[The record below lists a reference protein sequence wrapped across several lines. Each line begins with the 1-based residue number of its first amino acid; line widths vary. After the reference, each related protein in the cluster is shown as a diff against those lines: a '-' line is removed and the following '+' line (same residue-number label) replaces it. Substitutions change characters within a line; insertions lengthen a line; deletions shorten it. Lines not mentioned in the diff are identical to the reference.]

1 MSKRTPS
8 DKKPRRSLLP
18 PVGSK
23 GRRAL
28 RYVTVFTM
36 GALAALLLLRFVP
49 LPTQDL
55 GPARVRTTARLGGGN
70 TAVLIPPLGQ
80 ISANTHSVPMTLGI
94 ELVQLDLPRLGVSV
108 STDAGR
114 EALQARIQSD
124 LAGALRRTG
133 GLLVVAGTIIGAL
146 TGALIPYRKWKYV
159 LAAAVGGLVAVSTM
173 FGLALVTFDPNGWD
187 EPKYTGTLA
196 RAPDMLEAVN
206 RSLGSLDNL
215 RDRFEVA
222 SQRISDLVTLLARP
236 LDDPAGGTKA
246 ILHVSDIHSNPL
258 GVEVARQLARQFGV
272 SAVIDTGDLTSFGH
286 PVEARVGDLIDGFP
300 VPYVFVPGNHDS
312 TANRAELGGIEEVTL
327 LDGETATVG
336 GLDVLGWADPT
347 FTASNRI
354 TTEEGN
360 TEREAEAAQ
369 VATAVE
375 ELTPDVLAVHDQRLA
390 EDSYGL
396 VPLVVAGHT
405 HERDSRVE
413 DGTIQLVV
421 GSTGATGL
429 GSFTIQ
435 ADLPY
440 EAEVIYFRDG
450 LPSAVDYVNFRSLGS
465 EFDIQR
471 EVLEVGEQFLEGTQ
485 SP

>member
-1 MSKRTPS
+1 
-8 DKKPRRSLLP
+8 
-18 PVGSK
+18 
-23 GRRAL
+23 
-28 RYVTVFTM
+28 VTVFTM
-36 GALAALLLLRFVP
+36 GAVAALVLLRFVP

-55 GPARVRTTARLGGGN
+55 GPASVRTTARLGGGN
-70 TAVLIPPLGQ
+70 TAVLIPPLGR
-80 ISANTHSVPMTLGI
+80 ITANTHSVPMTLGI
-94 ELVQLDLPRLGVSV
+94 ELVQLDLQRLGVSV

-133 GLLVVAGTIIGAL
+133 GLLILAGTIIGAL

-159 LAAAVGGLVAVSTM
+159 LAAAVGGMVAVSTL
-173 FGLALVTFDPNGWD
+173 FGFALVTFDPDGWD
-187 EPKYTGTLA
+187 EPKYTGTLS

-272 SAVIDTGDLTSFGH
+272 SAVIDTGDLTSFGN
-286 PVEARVGDLIDGFP
+286 PVEARIGDLIDGFP

-312 TANRAELGGIEEVTL
+312 AANRTELGRIEDVTL

-347 FTASNRI
+347 FTASNQV

-360 TEREAEAAQ
+360 AVREEEATL
-369 VATAVE
+369 VAAAVG

-390 EDSYGL
+390 EDSYGQ
-396 VPLVVAGHT
+396 VPLALAGHT

-429 GSFTIQ
+429 GSFTVE

-440 EAEVIYFRDG
+440 EAQVIYFRDG
-450 LPSAVDYVNFRSLGS
+450 LPSAVDYVSFRSLGS

>member
-1 MSKRTPS
+1 MSKRTFN
-8 DKKPRRSLLP
+8 DKKPRRSFLP

-23 GRRAL
+23 GRRTL

-70 TAVLIPPLGQ
+70 TAVVVPPLGQ

-159 LAAAVGGLVAVSTM
+159 LTAGAGGLVAVSTL
-173 FGLALVTFDPNGWD
+173 FGLALVTFDPKGWD

-312 TANRAELGGIEEVTL
+312 TANRAELGRIEEVTL

-360 TEREAEAAQ
+360 TEREEEASL
-369 VATAVE
+369 VTTAVE

-450 LPSAVDYVNFRSLGS
+450 LPSAVDYVSFRSLGS

>member
-1 MSKRTPS
+1 MSKRTFRDKRLPS
-8 DKKPRRSLLP
+8 LP
-18 PVGSK
+18 PSGSR

-28 RYVTVFTM
+28 RYTFVFTM
-36 GALAALLLLRFVP
+36 GALAALLLLRFIP

-55 GPARVRTTARLGGGN
+55 GPARVRTTARLGGGH
-70 TAVLIPPLGQ
+70 TAVVIPPLGQ
-80 ISANTHSVPMTLGI
+80 ISAKTHAMPLTFGI

-108 STDAGR
+108 STDAGLD
-114 EALQARIQSD
+114 ALRARIQED
-124 LAGALRRTG
+124 LAAALRRTG
-133 GLLVVAGTIIGAL
+133 VLLVLAGAVIGAL
-146 TGALIPYRKWKYV
+146 TGALMPYRKWKYV
-159 LAAAVGGLVAVSTM
+159 LAAAAGGFLAVSTF
-173 FGLALVTFDPNGWD
+173 FGLALVTFDPDGWD

-196 RAPDMLEAVN
+196 RAPDMLQAVN

-258 GVEVARQLARQFGV
+258 GVEVARQLARQFNV

-286 PVEARVGDLIDGFP
+286 PVEARVGDLIEGFP

-312 TANRAELGGIEEVTL
+312 IANRAELGRIEEVTF
-327 LDGETATVG
+327 LDEETTTVG

-347 FTASNRI
+347 FTASNQI

-360 TEREAEAAQ
+360 TAREEEAAL
-369 VATAVE
+369 VAEAVE

-390 EDSYGL
+390 EESYGE

-405 HERDSRVE
+405 HERESRIE

-429 GSFTIQ
+429 GSFTIE

-440 EAEVIYFRDG
+440 EAQVIYFRDG
-450 LPSAVDYVNFRSLGS
+450 LPSAVDYVSFTSLGS

-471 EVLEVGEQFLEGTQ
+471 QVLEVGEQFLEESQ

>member
-1 MSKRTPS
+1 MSKRTFRY
-8 DKKPRRSLLP
+8 KLLP
-18 PVGSK
+18 LPSSGSR

-28 RYVTVFTM
+28 RYAIVFTL
-36 GALAALLLLRFVP
+36 GGLAALLLLRFIP

-55 GPARVRTTARLGGGN
+55 GPARVRATARLGGGN

-80 ISANTHSVPMTLGI
+80 ISAKTHAMPLTFAI
-94 ELVQLDLPRLGVSV
+94 ELVQLDIPRLGVSV
-108 STDAGR
+108 STDEGR
-114 EALQARIQSD
+114 EALQAQIQSD
-124 LAGALRRTG
+124 LAAALRRTG
-133 GLLVVAGTIIGAL
+133 ALLVVAGTIIGAL
-146 TGALIPYRKWKYV
+146 MGALMPYRKWKYI
-159 LAAAVGGLVAVSTM
+159 LAAALGGFVAVTSL

-258 GVEVARQLARQFGV
+258 GVEVTRQLARQFGV
-272 SAVIDTGDLTSFGH
+272 SAVIDTGDLTSFGD
-286 PVEARVGDLIDGFP
+286 PLEARVGDLIDGFP

-312 TANRAELGGIEEVTL
+312 SANRAELDTIEEVTL

-347 FTASNRI
+347 FTASNQV

-360 TEREAEAAQ
+360 AEREEEATL
-369 VATAVE
+369 VADKVA

-390 EDSYGL
+390 EDSYGN

-405 HERDSRVE
+405 HERDSRIE
-413 DGTIQLVV
+413 DGTILLVV

-429 GSFTIQ
+429 GSFTVE
-435 ADLPY
+435 AELPY
-440 EAEVIYFRDG
+440 EAQVIYFRDG
-450 LPSAVDYVNFRSLGS
+450 LPSAVDYVSFKSLGS
-465 EFDIQR
+465 EFDVQR
-471 EVLEVGEQFLEGTQ
+471 EVLEVGEQFLEESQT
-485 SP
+485 P

>member
-1 MSKRTPS
+1 MRDRYSSRSPL
-8 DKKPRRSLLP
+8 PAGAGRR
-18 PVGSK
+18 
-23 GRRAL
+23 RRAL
-28 RYVTVFTM
+28 RYATVFTM
-36 GALAALLLLRFVP
+36 GAFAALLLLRFIP
-49 LPTQDL
+49 LPTQEL

-80 ISANTHSVPMTLGI
+80 ISANTHSVPMTFAI
-94 ELVQLDLPRLGVSV
+94 ELVQLDLPRLGTSV

-114 EALQARIQSD
+114 DALQARIQSD
-124 LAGALRRTG
+124 LAGALRRTA
-133 GLLVVAGTIIGAL
+133 GLLVVAGTIVGAL
-146 TGALIPYRKWKYV
+146 TGALMPYRRWRYV
-159 LAAAVGGLVAVSTM
+159 LAAAVGGLVAVSTF
-173 FGLALVTFDPNGWD
+173 FGLALLTFDPDGWD
-187 EPKYTGTLA
+187 EPKYTGTLS
-196 RAPDMLEAVN
+196 RAPDMLQAVN

-246 ILHVSDIHSNPL
+246 ILHVSDVHSNPL
-258 GVEVARQLARQFGV
+258 GVEVTRQLARQFQV
-272 SAVIDTGDLTSFGH
+272 SAVVDTGDLTSFGH
-286 PVEARVGDLIDGFP
+286 PVEARVGNLIDGFP

-312 TANRAELGGIEEVTL
+312 TANRAELGDIEEVRL
-327 LDGETATVG
+327 LDGETTTVG

-347 FTASNRI
+347 FTASNQI

-360 TEREAEAAQ
+360 AEREEESALVAE
-369 VATAVE
+369 TVE
-375 ELTPDVLAVHDQRLA
+375 ELTPDILAVHDQRLA
-390 EDSYGL
+390 EDSLGG
-396 VPLVVAGHT
+396 VPLVLAGHT

-429 GSFTIQ
+429 GSFTVE
-435 ADLPY
+435 ADIPY

-450 LPSAVDYVNFRSLGS
+450 LPSAVDYVSFKSLGS

-471 EVLEVGEQFLEGTQ
+471 EILEVGEQFLEESQ

>member
-1 MSKRTPS
+1 MSKRTFR
-8 DKKPRRSLLP
+8 DKRLPLP
-18 PVGSK
+18 PSGSR
-23 GRRAL
+23 GRRAI
-28 RYVTVFTM
+28 RYTIVLTM
-36 GALAALLLLRFVP
+36 GAFAALLLLRFIP

-70 TAVLIPPLGQ
+70 TAVVIPPLGQ
-80 ISANTHSVPMTLGI
+80 ISAKTHAMPMTFGI

-114 EALQARIQSD
+114 DALQVRIQTD
-124 LAGALRRTG
+124 LATALRRTG
-133 GLLVVAGTIIGAL
+133 VLLVVAGTIVGAL
-146 TGALIPYRKWKYV
+146 TGALMPYRKWKYI
-159 LAAAVGGLVAVSTM
+159 LAAAAGGFVAVSTF
-173 FGLALVTFDPNGWD
+173 FGLALVTFDPDGWD

-196 RAPDMLEAVN
+196 RAPDMLQAVN

-258 GVEVARQLARQFGV
+258 GVEVTRQLARQFDV
-272 SAVIDTGDLTSFGH
+272 SAVIDSGDLTSFGH
-286 PVEARVGDLIDGFP
+286 PVEARIGNLIDGFP

-312 TANRAELGGIEEVTL
+312 TANRAELGRIREVTL
-327 LDGETATVG
+327 LDGETTTVG

-347 FTASNRI
+347 FTASNRT

-360 TEREAEAAQ
+360 TAREEEAAL
-369 VATAVE
+369 VAEAVE

-390 EDSYGL
+390 EESYGD
-396 VPLVVAGHT
+396 VPLVIAGHT
-405 HERDSRVE
+405 HERDSE
-413 DGTIQLVV
+413 IEEGTIELVV

-429 GSFTIQ
+429 GSFTIE

-440 EAEVIYFRDG
+440 EAQVIYFRDG
-450 LPSAVDYVNFRSLGS
+450 LPSAVDYVSFKSLGS

-471 EVLEVGEQFLEGTQ
+471 QVLEVGEQFLEESQ

>member
-1 MSKRTPS
+1 V
-8 DKKPRRSLLP
+8 LL
-18 PVGSK
+18 V
-23 GRRAL
+23 
-28 RYVTVFTM
+28 
-36 GALAALLLLRFVP
+36 
-49 LPTQDL
+49 
-55 GPARVRTTARLGGGN
+55 
-70 TAVLIPPLGQ
+70 
-80 ISANTHSVPMTLGI
+80 
-94 ELVQLDLPRLGVSV
+94 
-108 STDAGR
+108 
-114 EALQARIQSD
+114 
-124 LAGALRRTG
+124 LAGA
-133 GLLVVAGTIIGAL
+133 VIGAL
-146 TGALIPYRKWKYV
+146 TGALMPYRKWKYV
-159 LAAAVGGLVAVSTM
+159 LAAAAGGFLAVSTF
-173 FGLALVTFDPNGWD
+173 FGLALVTFDPDGWD

-196 RAPDMLEAVN
+196 RAPDMLQAVN

-258 GVEVARQLARQFGV
+258 GVEVARQLARQFDV

-286 PVEARVGDLIDGFP
+286 PVEARVGDLIEDFP

-312 TANRAELGGIEEVTL
+312 IANRAELGRIEEVTL
-327 LDGETATVG
+327 LNEETTTVG

-347 FTASNRI
+347 FTASNEV

-360 TEREAEAAQ
+360 AAREEEAAL
-369 VATAVE
+369 VAEAVE
-375 ELTPDVLAVHDQRLA
+375 ELTPDVLAVHDERLA
-390 EDSYGL
+390 EGSYGE

-405 HERDSRVE
+405 HERDSQVE

-429 GSFTIQ
+429 GSFTIE

-440 EAEVIYFRDG
+440 EAQVIYFRDG
-450 LPSAVDYVNFRSLGS
+450 LPSAVDYVSFKSLGS
-465 EFDIQR
+465 EFDIERQ
-471 EVLEVGEQFLEGTQ
+471 VLEVGDQFLEESQ

>member
-1 MSKRTPS
+1 MSKRMLR
-8 DKKPRRSLLP
+8 DRKPFSLP
-18 PVGSK
+18 PRGSR

-28 RYVTVFTM
+28 RYAFVFTM
-36 GALAALLLLRFVP
+36 GGLAALLLLRFIP

-55 GPARVRTTARLGGGN
+55 GPARVRTTARLGGGD

-80 ISANTHSVPMTLGI
+80 ISAKTHAMPMTFAI

-108 STDAGR
+108 STEAGR
-114 EALQARIQSD
+114 DALQARIQSD
-124 LAGALRRTG
+124 LADALRRTG
-133 GLLVVAGTIIGAL
+133 VLLVAAGTIIGAL
-146 TGALIPYRKWKYV
+146 VGALMPYRKWNYI
-159 LAAAVGGLVAVSTM
+159 LAAATGGFVAVAAL
-173 FGLALVTFDPNGWD
+173 FGLALVTFNPNGWD
-187 EPKYTGTLA
+187 EPKYTGTLT

-236 LDDPAGGTKA
+236 LDDPAGGTTA

-258 GVEVARQLARQFGV
+258 GVEVTRQLARQFGV
-272 SAVIDTGDLTSFGH
+272 SAVIDTGDLTSFGN

-312 TANRAELGGIEEVTL
+312 AANRAQLDSIEEVTL
-327 LDGETATVG
+327 IDGDTATVG

-360 TEREAEAAQ
+360 EVREDEATLVADSVAQ
-369 VATAVE
+369 
-375 ELTPDVLAVHDQRLA
+375 LTPDVLAIHDQRLA
-390 EDSYGL
+390 EDSYGE

-405 HERDSRVE
+405 HERDSRIE
-413 DGTIQLVV
+413 NGTILLVV

-429 GSFTIQ
+429 GSFTVE
-435 ADLPY
+435 AELPY
-440 EAEVIYFRDG
+440 EAQVIYFRDG
-450 LPSAVDYVNFRSLGS
+450 LPSAVDYVSFRSLGS

-471 EVLEVGEQFLEGTQ
+471 EVLEVGEQFLEETQ
-485 SP
+485 TP

>member
-1 MSKRTPS
+1 MSKRMLR
-8 DKKPRRSLLP
+8 DRKPFSLP
-18 PVGSK
+18 PRGSR

-28 RYVTVFTM
+28 RYAFVFTM
-36 GALAALLLLRFVP
+36 GGLAALLLLRFIP

-55 GPARVRTTARLGGGN
+55 GPARVRTTARLGGGD

-80 ISANTHSVPMTLGI
+80 ISAKTHAMPMTFAI

-108 STDAGR
+108 STEAGR
-114 EALQARIQSD
+114 DALQARIQSD
-124 LAGALRRTG
+124 LADALRRTG
-133 GLLVVAGTIIGAL
+133 VLLVAAGTIIGAL
-146 TGALIPYRKWKYV
+146 VGALMPYRKWNYI
-159 LAAAVGGLVAVSTM
+159 LAAATGGFVAVAAL
-173 FGLALVTFDPNGWD
+173 FGLALVTFNPNGWD
-187 EPKYTGTLA
+187 EPKYTGTLT

-236 LDDPAGGTKA
+236 LDDPAGGTTA

-258 GVEVARQLARQFGV
+258 GVEVTRQLARQFGV
-272 SAVIDTGDLTSFGH
+272 SAVIDTGDLTSFGN

-312 TANRAELGGIEEVTL
+312 AANRAQLDSIEEVTL
-327 LDGETATVG
+327 IDGDTATVG

-360 TEREAEAAQ
+360 EVREDEATLVADSVAQ
-369 VATAVE
+369 
-375 ELTPDVLAVHDQRLA
+375 LTPDVLAIHDQRLA
-390 EDSYGL
+390 EDSYGE

-405 HERDSRVE
+405 HERDSRIE
-413 DGTIQLVV
+413 NGTILLVV

-429 GSFTIQ
+429 GSFTVE
-435 ADLPY
+435 AELPY
-440 EAEVIYFRDG
+440 EAQVIYFRDG
-450 LPSAVDYVNFRSLGS
+450 LPSTVDYVSFRSLGS

-471 EVLEVGEQFLEGTQ
+471 EVLEVGEQFLEETQ
-485 SP
+485 TP

>member
-1 MSKRTPS
+1 MSKRMLR
-8 DKKPRRSLLP
+8 DRKPFSLP
-18 PVGSK
+18 PSGSR

-28 RYVTVFTM
+28 RYAFVFTM
-36 GALAALLLLRFVP
+36 GGLAALLLLRFIP

-55 GPARVRTTARLGGGN
+55 GPARVRTTARLGGGD

-80 ISANTHSVPMTLGI
+80 ISAKTHAMPLTFAI

-108 STDAGR
+108 STEAGR
-114 EALQARIQSD
+114 DALQTRIQSD
-124 LAGALRRTG
+124 LADALRRTG
-133 GLLVVAGTIIGAL
+133 VLLVAAGTIIGAL
-146 TGALIPYRKWKYV
+146 VGALMPYRKWKYI
-159 LAAAVGGLVAVSTM
+159 LAAATGGFVAVAGL
-173 FGLALVTFDPNGWD
+173 FGLALITFNPDGWD

-236 LDDPAGGTKA
+236 LDDPSGGTNA

-258 GVEVARQLARQFGV
+258 GVEVTRQLASQFGV
-272 SAVIDTGDLTSFGH
+272 SAVIDTGDLTSFGN

-312 TANRAELGGIEEVTL
+312 AANRAVLDNIEEVTL
-327 LDGETATVG
+327 LDRETATVG

-360 TEREAEAAQ
+360 AVREEEAAL
-369 VATAVE
+369 VADKVA
-375 ELTPDVLAVHDQRLA
+375 ELTPDVLAVHDERLA
-390 EDSYGL
+390 EDSYGE
-396 VPLVVAGHT
+396 VPLVLAGHT
-405 HERDSRVE
+405 HERDSRIE
-413 DGTIQLVV
+413 EGTILLVV

-429 GSFTIQ
+429 GSFTVE

-440 EAEVIYFRDG
+440 EAQVIYFRDG
-450 LPSAVDYVNFRSLGS
+450 LPSAVDYVSFKSLGS
-465 EFDIQR
+465 EFDIER
-471 EVLEVGEQFLEGTQ
+471 EVLEVGEQFLEETQ
-485 SP
+485 TP

>member
-1 MSKRTPS
+1 MSKRIFR
-8 DKKPRRSLLP
+8 DRKLLP
-18 PVGSK
+18 LPPSGSR

-28 RYVTVFTM
+28 RYAFVFTT
-36 GALAALLLLRFVP
+36 GGLAALLLLRFIP

-80 ISANTHSVPMTLGI
+80 ISAKTHAMPMTFGI
-94 ELVQLDLPRLGVSV
+94 ELVQLDIPRLGVSV
-108 STDAGR
+108 STDEGR

-124 LAGALRRTG
+124 LADALRRTG
-133 GLLVVAGTIIGAL
+133 VLLVVAGTLIGAL
-146 TGALIPYRKWKYV
+146 VGALMPYRKWKYI
-159 LAAAVGGLVAVSTM
+159 LAAAMGGFVAVTAL
-173 FGLALVTFDPNGWD
+173 FGLALVTFDPKGWD

-258 GVEVARQLARQFGV
+258 GVEVTRQLARQFGV
-272 SAVIDTGDLTSFGH
+272 SAVIDTGDLTSFGN

-312 TANRAELGGIEEVTL
+312 TANRAELDTIEEVTL

-360 TEREAEAAQ
+360 AEREEEAAL
-369 VATAVE
+369 VAEGVA

-390 EDSYGL
+390 EDSYGE
-396 VPLVVAGHT
+396 VPLVLAGHT
-405 HERDSRVE
+405 HERDSRIE
-413 DGTIQLVV
+413 DGTILLVV

-429 GSFTIQ
+429 GSFTIE

-440 EAEVIYFRDG
+440 EAQVIYFRDG
-450 LPSAVDYVNFRSLGS
+450 LPSAVDYVSFRSLGS

-471 EVLEVGEQFLEGTQ
+471 QVLEVGEQFLEESQT
-485 SP
+485 P